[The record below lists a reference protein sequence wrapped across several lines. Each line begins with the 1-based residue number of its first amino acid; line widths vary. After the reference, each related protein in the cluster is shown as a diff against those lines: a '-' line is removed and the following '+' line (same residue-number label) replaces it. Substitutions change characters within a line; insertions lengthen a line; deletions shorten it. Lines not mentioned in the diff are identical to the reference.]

1 MVHCPVTNPTGSSK
15 DEPYTTLLPP
25 AQFHSGGN
33 VPLNITYEGN
43 DTSVE
48 DSDTVLIGS
57 DAASTIRIVRPGISR
72 KHAVVSFDGDS
83 WKVEDAGSRNGVFA
97 DGQRVQTVI
106 IDGPTTLYLGH
117 PTDGEAISVA
127 PVASGAAAPTSAG
140 DSSIQDEIN
149 AFVITDKPK
158 KEEPAAP
165 SAAASST
172 AAPPPP
178 AASRTRTQPASTT
191 SPSDADIASLT
202 TALRDQISAVK
213 GLTWSVWAMI
223 AVTATLAVMTLFV
236 GILGN

>member
-1 MVHCPVTNPTGSSK
+1 M
-15 DEPYTTLLPP
+15 
-25 AQFHSGGN
+25 
-33 VPLNITYEGN
+33 PLNITYQGS

-48 DSDTVLIGS
+48 DNDTVLIGS

-97 DGQRVQTVI
+97 DGQRIQTVI
-106 IDGPTTLYLGH
+106 IDGQTTLYLGH
-117 PTDGEAISVA
+117 PTDGEAISFT
-127 PVASGAAAPTSAG
+127 PVASDAAEPTSAG
-140 DSSIQDEIN
+140 ESSIQDEID
-149 AFVITDKPK
+149 AFVITDKPE

-165 SAAASST
+165 ST
-172 AAPPPP
+172 ATPPPP
-178 AASRTRTQPASTT
+178 DANRTRIQPASTT

-223 AVTATLAVMTLFV
+223 AVTAALAVMTLFV